1 MKMSQMYIPTLKETP
16 ADAEVI
22 SHQLMLRA
30 GLMRKLSSGI
40 YTYLPLGYRVIRK
53 FEDIVR
59 EELNKAGA
67 QELLL
72 PALQPAELWEESGRF
87 QNYGP
92 ELMRLKDRHG
102 RDFCLG
108 PTHEEV
114 ITDLVRDEVRSYKE
128 LPLNLYQI
136 QSKYRDEIR
145 PRFGVLR
152 GREFIMKDAYS
163 FDVDEDGLQES
174 YQKMY
179 DAYCN
184 IYSRCGLKYRPVEAD
199 TGTIGG
205 SDSHEFMV
213 LADAGEDIVVYCEEC
228 DYAANLELAK
238 SKSETPQSIED
249 TKELEV
255 VDTPEL
261 STIEEL
267 VAELD
272 LPVEKMIKAVL
283 YQGKDEIILA
293 LVRGDYQVN
302 DIKLGNLLDIVN
314 LELVTDEAYEN
325 LNTVKGFTGPV
336 NLNDVRIIADE
347 LVMEVVNGVAGA
359 NQVDKHYINVNPQRD
374 FEVVEV
380 ADIREVKEGEQC
392 IHCGGHLS
400 LTPGIEVGQVFKL
413 GTKYSEPLGATFLD
427 ENGKSKPMVMGCY
440 GIGITRTVAAAIEQ
454 NYDEYGIV
462 WPKAL
467 APFLVEIL
475 VLGKNDEVNE
485 KAEQIYH
492 ELTSEGIDVLLDD
505 RKERAGVKFND
516 ADLIGCP
523 IRITVGGRS
532 LKEGRLEVKIRK
544 NGEELKVEIDQYLSQ
559 IKELIAQLD

>member
-1 MKMSQMYIPTLKETP
+1 MYIPTLKETP

-163 FDVDEDGLQES
+163 FDIDEDGLQES

-184 IYSRCGLKYRPVEAD
+184 IYSRCGLEYRPVEAD
-199 TGTIGG
+199 TGAIGG

-228 DYAANLELAK
+228 NYAANLELAK
-238 SKSETPQSIED
+238 SKSETVKNNEEA
-249 TKELEV
+249 KELEII
-255 VDTPEL
+255 DTPDIT
-261 STIEEL
+261 TIEEL

-272 LPVEKMIKAVL
+272 LPAEKMIKAVL

-314 LELVTDEAYEN
+314 LELISDEAYES

-336 NLNDVRIIADE
+336 NLDNVRIIADE

-359 NQVDKHYINVNPQRD
+359 NQVDKHYVNVNPRRD
-374 FEVVEV
+374 FEIGEV
-380 ADIREVKEGEQC
+380 ADIREVKEGEKC

-454 NYDEYGIV
+454 NHDEYGIV

-475 VLGKNDEVNE
+475 VLGKNNEVSE
-485 KAEQIYH
+485 RAEQIYH

-523 IRITVGGRS
+523 IRITIGGRS
-532 LKEGRLEVKIRK
+532 LKEGTLEVKLRK
-544 NGEELKVEIDQYLSQ
+544 TGEESKIEIDQYLSQ
-559 IKELIAQLD
+559 IKELIAKLD

>member
-1 MKMSQMYIPTLKETP
+1 MSQMYIPTLKETP

>member
-163 FDVDEDGLQES
+163 FDIDEDGLQES

-184 IYSRCGLKYRPVEAD
+184 IYSRCGLEYRPVEAD
-199 TGTIGG
+199 TGAIGG

-228 DYAANLELAK
+228 NYAANLELAK
-238 SKSETPQSIED
+238 SKSETVKNNEEA
-249 TKELEV
+249 KALEII
-255 VDTPEL
+255 DTPDIT
-261 STIEEL
+261 TIEEL

-272 LPVEKMIKAVL
+272 LPAEKMIKAVL

-314 LELVTDEAYEN
+314 LELISDEDYES

-336 NLNDVRIIADE
+336 NLDNVRIIADE

-359 NQVDKHYINVNPQRD
+359 NQVDKHYVNVNPQRD
-374 FEVVEV
+374 FEIEEV
-380 ADIREVKEGEQC
+380 ADIREVKEGEKC

-454 NYDEYGIV
+454 NHDEYGIV

-475 VLGKNDEVNE
+475 VLGKNNEVSE
-485 KAEQIYH
+485 RAEQIYH

-523 IRITVGGRS
+523 IRITIGGRS
-532 LKEGRLEVKIRK
+532 LKEGTLEVKLRK
-544 NGEELKVEIDQYLSQ
+544 TGEESKIEIDQYLSQ
-559 IKELIAQLD
+559 IKELIAKLD

>member
-163 FDVDEDGLQES
+163 FDIDEDGLQES

-184 IYSRCGLKYRPVEAD
+184 IYSRCGLEYRPVEAD
-199 TGTIGG
+199 TGAIGG

-228 DYAANLELAK
+228 NYAANLELAK
-238 SKSETPQSIED
+238 SKSETVKNNEEA
-249 TKELEV
+249 KELEII
-255 VDTPEL
+255 DTPDIT
-261 STIEEL
+261 TIEEL

-272 LPVEKMIKAVL
+272 LPAEKMIKAVL

-314 LELVTDEAYEN
+314 LELISDEAYES

-336 NLNDVRIIADE
+336 NLDNVRIIADE

-359 NQVDKHYINVNPQRD
+359 NQVDKHYVNVNPRRD
-374 FEVVEV
+374 FEIGEV
-380 ADIREVKEGEQC
+380 ADIREVKEGEKC

-454 NYDEYGIV
+454 NHDEYGIV

-475 VLGKNDEVNE
+475 VLGKNNEVSE
-485 KAEQIYH
+485 RAEQIYH

-523 IRITVGGRS
+523 IRITIGGRS
-532 LKEGRLEVKIRK
+532 LKEGTLEVKLRK
-544 NGEELKVEIDQYLSQ
+544 TGEESKIEIDQYLSQ
-559 IKELIAQLD
+559 IKELIAKLD